1 MFTKAP
7 KKFQLDLS
15 GNNRQ
20 KINNDPTQDP
30 SSSVDLIVG
39 NSDRAPQ
46 DNSFRARLAKKIA
59 EDDGTANQRYERYGE
74 RREEKVEDDRAERQD
89 RQEKIARKS
98 VIPKLFQKAGNSRK
112 LDLRAGDAVPPP
124 VEINDQDEQE
134 EEVENLDPHIL
145 KLKSLRSGSAEE
157 MLKSERYEER
167 EELPVKPKKKRRRR
181 KKPAVVLAPQV
192 PVAIPQVA
200 LEPVLAVPTNL
211 PVAAAPLVAPA
222 VLVIPEKK
230 KRRKKRKPK
239 IPAPTQEVAIKIIE
253 APKKEELEDNEAED
267 VVDARLK
274 KSFRQSLESSDN
286 QDANIEEPIA
296 KPVSYTFRER
306 TLENGL
312 KIIFAPLAGT
322 KTITALVM
330 FGTGSK
336 YESRSQNGLSHF
348 LEHMFFKGTK
358 NRGSA
363 QKLSCELD
371 SLGSE
376 YNAFTSKEYT
386 GYWIKVDSTKSEPA
400 LDILSD
406 MLLNSKF
413 SQAEID
419 RERGVIVEE
428 INMYHENPMMYIED
442 VFEKCLYGE
451 TPAGRE
457 IIGPRE
463 NITSF
468 KRQDFLDY
476 FSTQYGSNSAVL
488 VLSGAVTREIEAMVM
503 KYFEPMLKRPFKEKL
518 KTPDHQDSAQVKA
531 FYQNG
536 KQANISLGVRTYDT
550 YHEDKIILKL
560 LSVIL
565 GGSMSSRMF
574 TEVREKRGLAYYVR
588 TQTES
593 FTDTG
598 YLTTQ
603 AGVPAGKAE
612 EAIETILAEY
622 QKLTEKL
629 VDKEELQR
637 ARDLIHGRTVI
648 AFEESD
654 AVANWYARQAVLK
667 EDIMNPEQFFAA
679 IDKVTAED
687 IQRVA
692 TDIFKSNKLNLAV
705 IGPYK
710 GSVQFEKLLKFKKT
724 SIVPG
729 IFSFFA

>member
-20 KINNDPTQDP
+20 KINNEPTEDP

-39 NSDRAPQ
+39 NSERAPQ

-59 EDDGTANQRYERYGE
+59 EDDGAANQRYERYGE
-74 RREEKVEDDRAERQD
+74 RREEKMEDDRAQRQD
-89 RQEKIARKS
+89 RQEKIAHKS

-124 VEINDQDEQE
+124 VEISDQDEQE
-134 EEVENLDPHIL
+134 DEVENLDPHIL

-181 KKPAVVLAPQV
+181 KKPAVILAPQTPV
-192 PVAIPQVA
+192 VIPPVAVA
-200 LEPVLAVPTNL
+200 PVLAMPTNL
-211 PVAAAPLVAPA
+211 PVAAEPLVAPA
-222 VLVIPEKK
+222 VLAVPEKK

-239 IPAPTQEVAIKIIE
+239 TPAPTQEVAIKIIE
-253 APKKEELEDNEAED
+253 APKKVETEESDVDD
-267 VVDARLK
+267 VVDNRLR
-274 KSFRQSLESSDN
+274 KSFRESLEAP
-286 QDANIEEPIA
+286 DADSVEQVV

-306 TLENGL
+306 TLDNGL
-312 KIIFAPLAGT
+312 KVVFAPLAGT

-457 IIGPRE
+457 IIGPKE

-488 VLSGAVTREIEAMVM
+488 VLSGAVTRQIEEMVT
-503 KYFEPMLKRPFKEKL
+503 KYFDPMVKRPFKEKL
-518 KTPDHQDSAQVKA
+518 KTPDHQDSAQVKT

-550 YHEDKIILKL
+550 YHEDKIILKV

-588 TQTES
+588 TQTEF

-603 AGVPAGKAE
+603 AGVPVAKAE

-654 AVANWYARQAVLK
+654 AVANWYARQAVLR
-667 EDIMNPEQFFAA
+667 EDMVNPEQFFAA

-692 TDIFKSNKLNLAV
+692 TNIFKSNKLNLAV

-710 GSVQFEKLLKFKKT
+710 GSIQFEKLLKFKKT